1 MVISGRYAESVPERE
16 EVLVLCVTEP
26 APILAKAVAVR
37 VWMKLRKTEN
47 AGAVMG
53 KEGCNVFVVEAVPD
67 TSYARIV
74 TVKAD

>member
-16 EVLVLCVTEP
+16 EVPVLCVTEP
-26 APILAKAVAVR
+26 APILAIAVAVR
-37 VWMKLRKTEN
+37 VWMKLRKMEN
-47 AGAVMG
+47 AGAAMG
-53 KEGCNVFVVEAVPD
+53 KEGCNVFVVETAPD